1 MNAMNTMSK
10 HETLPPTP
18 VDLRDVQID
27 PALSQEERI
36 RSFIEQVKDP
46 YRFKVG
52 DVVVNVS
59 YSGGG
64 ATLND
69 RFAEMMSLLT

>member
-1 MNAMNTMSK
+1 MNTMNTMSK

-18 VDLRDVQID
+18 VDLRDVKID

-36 RSFIEQVKDP
+36 RSFIEQVKNP

-59 YSGGG
+59 YSGGS